1 MRGRP
6 GGVVYDFEDFLSVVG
21 NSNSRKVEM
30 VELTNAVIRDWKNG
44 HSSVK
49 GKKIPKL
56 AGLRVVHLR
65 RSSRSLFVKMSHEEE
80 DFTELDFLLNKFP
93 LTIPTT
99 LRPQDRGIEE
109 DKNRD
114 IIKKLVP
121 LMPPTRRLFWNSLH
135 TSSTD
140 EE

>member
-49 GKKIPKL
+49 GKKI
-56 AGLRVVHLR
+56 VQLR

-93 LTIPTT
+93 LTIPIT

-109 DKNRD
+109 DKKRD
-114 IIKKLVP
+114 IINKLVP
-121 LMPPTRRLFWNSLH
+121 LMPPTRRLFCNSLP